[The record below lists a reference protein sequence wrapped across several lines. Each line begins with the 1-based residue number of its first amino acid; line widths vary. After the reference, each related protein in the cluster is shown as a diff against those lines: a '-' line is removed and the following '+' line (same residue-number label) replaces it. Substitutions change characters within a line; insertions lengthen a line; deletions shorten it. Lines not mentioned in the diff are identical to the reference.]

1 MIENKLTIKERVLQY
16 LNFKGVSNYRFYKV
30 TGLSNGMLDK
40 KGAIGSD
47 KCELIIS
54 YYPDMSLEWFLTGK
68 GEMLIAN
75 DTDNIDDLDISNL
88 ESEVIEISRSEYA
101 KNTIPFISIYQKYKV
116 EKLLKNN
123 LWETTL
129 PTIIWQNTQRET
141 EQNKYLAFEVS
152 NNEMDDNSVNS
163 IIKGDILYAQ
173 RTSNELWNLI
183 VDKTAVLVTKDG
195 IIVRKITAAENKE
208 ELKTITLNPMTKNQ
222 TMEVSNVIEIFT
234 VIDLKR
240 SYR

>member
-1 MIENKLTIKERVLQY
+1 MIIQNINTFLKYKGIK
-16 LNFKGVSNYRFYKV
+16 VSQSEKDL
-30 TGLSNGMLDK
+30 GLSNSTLAK
-40 KGAIGSD
+40 AISGNKSIKTD
-47 KCELIIS
+47 NLEKFLNF
-54 YYPDMSLEWFLTGK
+54 YPDVNPIWLLTGK

-101 KNTIPFISIYQKYKV
+101 KNTIPFLSVYQKYKV
-116 EKLLKNN
+116 EQLFKNN

-183 VDKTAVLVTKDG
+183 VDKTALLVTKDG

-222 TMEVSNVIEIFT
+222 TMEVSNIMEIFI